1 MRFISTKAHG
11 TMDYISGLLI
21 IVSPWLFG
29 FNDGSATQ
37 WTVVI
42 IGVILMLSSILTNYE
57 TGIMKV
63 MPMRVHLIMDII
75 AGVVLIVAPW
85 LFGFADRIVWPYIIF
100 GLFEVIAGL
109 TSKNTPYIQSSAFA

>member
-1 MRFISTKAHG
+1 MRFISTKTHG

-21 IVSPWLFG
+21 IISPWLFG
-29 FNDGSATQ
+29 FNDGSAAQ

-42 IGVILMLSSILTNYE
+42 IGVILMLSSTLTNYE

>member
-1 MRFISTKAHG
+1 MRFISTKTHG

-21 IVSPWLFG
+21 IISPWLFG
-29 FNDGSATQ
+29 FNDGSAAQ

-42 IGVILMLSSILTNYE
+42 IGVILMLTSIITNYE